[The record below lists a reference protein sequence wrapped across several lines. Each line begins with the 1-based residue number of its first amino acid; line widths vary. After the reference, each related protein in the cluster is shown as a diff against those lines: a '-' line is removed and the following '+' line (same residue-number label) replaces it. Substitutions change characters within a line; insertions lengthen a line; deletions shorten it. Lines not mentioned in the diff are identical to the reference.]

1 MRSLSSKVLL
11 VGSGGREDAI
21 ATKLQESGAEIYAA
35 MANKNPSILRYAR
48 ASLIAR
54 ETDWDKI
61 LDFAI
66 LNKVDLAF
74 IGPDP
79 VLATPLVD
87 SLNDK
92 GVPTA
97 SPSMGAARIETDKI
111 FMRNLLQK
119 HGVPGGVM
127 NKSFSSE
134 KECTEWISTYGKD
147 FVVKPKGLTGG
158 KGVKVMGDHFSSW
171 QEGLNYA
178 LELVKRDG
186 SVLIEER
193 LVGEEFSL
201 QAFSDGTTLAA
212 MPLAQDYKR
221 AYEGDSGPNTGGMGS
236 ITDSD
241 HLLPFI
247 NKKARDDAFDILRQA
262 SIALRNESY
271 PFKGV
276 MYGQFML
283 TASGV
288 RLIEINARFADPEGI
303 NVLSILQDNLLDI
316 LFGVANGNLSNRIDF
331 LKKATVLR
339 YVVPIGYGSQPR
351 PGRLSLDPLQD
362 ESTKIYYAAVNG
374 SLSSVE
380 MTSSRSIAIV
390 GIADSIPDAARKVD
404 SASSLVHGEYYM
416 RRDIGTAEMLAGKI
430 ARFKN

>member
-1 MRSLSSKVLL
+1 MRNLSIKILL

-21 ATKLQESGAEIYAA
+21 ATKLHESDAEIYAA
-35 MANKNPSILRYAR
+35 MGNKNPSILRYAR
-48 ASLIAR
+48 TSLIAR
-54 ETDWDKI
+54 ETDWEKI

-87 SLNDK
+87 SLTEK
-92 GVPTA
+92 GIPTA
-97 SPSMGAARIETDKI
+97 SPSMDAARIETDKI

-119 HGVPGGVM
+119 HGVPGNIL

-134 KECTEWISTYGKD
+134 KECTEWISSYGKA
-147 FVVKPKGLTGG
+147 FVVKPRGLTGG
-158 KGVKVMGDHFSSW
+158 KGVRVMGDHFSSL

-178 LELVKRDG
+178 FELIKKDG
-186 SVLIEER
+186 SVLIEEK

-201 QAFSDGTTLAA
+201 QAFSDGTSLTG

-247 NKKARDDAFDILRQA
+247 SKKARDDAFDILKQA
-262 SIALRNESY
+262 SIALRNEGH
-271 PFKGV
+271 PFKGI

-283 TASGV
+283 TDSGV

-303 NVLSILQDNLLDI
+303 NVLSILQDNLADI
-316 LFGVANGNLSNRIDF
+316 LFSVANGTLNNRINF

-339 YVVPIGYGSQPR
+339 YVVPIGYGSQPK
-351 PGRLSLDPLQD
+351 PGRLSIDPVQD
-362 ESTKIYYAAVNG
+362 KSTKMYYAAVNG

-390 GIADSIPDAARKVD
+390 GIADSIPDAARKVE

-416 RRDIGTAEMLAGKI
+416 RRDIGTEEMLSRKI
-430 ARFKN
+430 ARFRN

>member
-1 MRSLSSKVLL
+1 MRSLSIKILL

-35 MANKNPSILRYAR
+35 MGNRNPSILRYSR

-61 LDFAI
+61 LNFAI

-87 SLNDK
+87 SLTDK

-97 SPSMGAARIETDKI
+97 SPSMNAARIETDKI
-111 FMRNLLQK
+111 FMRNLLEK
-119 HGVPGGVM
+119 HGVAGGVL
-127 NKSFSSE
+127 NKSFTSE
-134 KECTEWISTYGKD
+134 KECTEWLSSYQKD
-147 FVVKPKGLTGG
+147 FVVKPRGLTGG
-158 KGVKVMGDHFSSW
+158 KGVRVMGDHFSSS

-178 LELVKRDG
+178 LDIIKKDG
-186 SVLIEER
+186 SVLIEEK

-201 QAFSDGTTLAA
+201 QAFTDGTTLTG

-221 AYEGDSGPNTGGMGS
+221 AYEGDTGPNTGGMGS

-247 NKKARDDAFDILRQA
+247 DRKSRDDAFNILKQV
-262 SIALRNESY
+262 SIALRNEGY
-271 PFKGV
+271 PFRGI

-283 TASGV
+283 TQSGV

-303 NVLSILQDNLLDI
+303 NVLSILQDSLVDI
-316 LFGVANGNLSNRIDF
+316 LFGVANGNLSSRINF

-339 YVVPIGYGSQPR
+339 YVVPIGYGSQPK
-351 PGRLSLDPLQD
+351 PGRLSIDPLKD
-362 ESTKIYYAAVNG
+362 KSTKMYYAAVNG
-374 SLSSVE
+374 SLSSIE

-390 GIADSIPDAARKVD
+390 GIAESIPDAAKKVD
-404 SASSLVHGEYYM
+404 AASSLVHGEYYM
-416 RRDIGTAEMLAGKI
+416 RRDIGTAEMLARKM
-430 ARFKN
+430 ARFRH

>member
-1 MRSLSSKVLL
+1 MRNLSIKILV

-21 ATKLQESGAEIYAA
+21 ATKLRESGAEIYAA
-35 MANKNPSILRYAR
+35 MGNKNPSILRYAR
-48 ASLIAR
+48 TSLIAR
-54 ETDWDKI
+54 ETDWEKI

-87 SLNDK
+87 SLTDK
-92 GVPTA
+92 GIPTA
-97 SPSMGAARIETDKI
+97 SPSMDAARIETDKI

-119 HGVPGGVM
+119 HGVSGSVV
-127 NKSFSSE
+127 NKSFTSE

-147 FVVKPKGLTGG
+147 FVVKPRGLTGG

-171 QEGLNYA
+171 QVGLNYA
-178 LELVKRDG
+178 IELIKKDG
-186 SVLIEER
+186 SVLIEEK

-201 QAFSDGTTLAA
+201 QAFSDGNSLTG

-236 ITDSD
+236 ITDRN

-247 NKKARDDAFDILRQA
+247 GKKGRDEAFDILKQA
-262 SIALRNESY
+262 SNALRNEGY
-271 PFKGV
+271 PFKGII
-276 MYGQFML
+276 YGQFML
-283 TASGV
+283 TRSGV

-303 NVLSILQDNLLDI
+303 NVLSILQDNLADI
-316 LFGVANGNLSNRIDF
+316 LFSIANGTLSSSINF
-331 LKKATVLR
+331 LKKSTVLR
-339 YVVPIGYGSQPR
+339 YVVPVGYGSQPK
-351 PGRLSLDPLQD
+351 PGRLRIDPVND
-362 ESTKIYYAAVNG
+362 KSTKMYYAAVNG

-416 RRDIGTAEMLAGKI
+416 RRDIGTEEMLSRKI
-430 ARFKN
+430 AHFRN